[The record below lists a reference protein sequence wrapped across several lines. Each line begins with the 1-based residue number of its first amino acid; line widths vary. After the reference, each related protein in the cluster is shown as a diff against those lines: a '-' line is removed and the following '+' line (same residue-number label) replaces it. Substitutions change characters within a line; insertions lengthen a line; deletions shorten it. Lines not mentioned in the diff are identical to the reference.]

1 MKAQQSTLALCDNL
15 EVSPSGYY
23 DWLRDQSAPGP
34 RALEDRALT
43 RDIDLIHAQSRQT
56 YGSPRVVAALRA
68 AGRRPGRNRIARL
81 MKQKGLCGR
90 QKGRYRVQTTDST
103 RPPIDPNRLAEAPE
117 ANQIWVADSPYIL
130 TDEGWLYLAGVLDLH
145 SRQIVG

>member
-34 RALEDRALT
+34 RDLEDRALT

-103 RPPIDPNRLAEAPE
+103 RPTHRPQSSGGGP
-117 ANQIWVADSPYIL
+117 
-130 TDEGWLYLAGVLDLH
+130 
-145 SRQIVG
+145 

>member
-103 RPPIDPNRLAEAPE
+103 RPTHRPQSSGGGP
-117 ANQIWVADSPYIL
+117 
-130 TDEGWLYLAGVLDLH
+130 
-145 SRQIVG
+145 